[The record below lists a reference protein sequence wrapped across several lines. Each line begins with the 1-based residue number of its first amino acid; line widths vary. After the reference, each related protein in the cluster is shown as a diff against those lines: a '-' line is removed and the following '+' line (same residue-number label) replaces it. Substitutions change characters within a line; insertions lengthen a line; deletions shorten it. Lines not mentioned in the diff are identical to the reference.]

1 MPGAWMKAVETRGE
15 AVWTI
20 SDHVVATVFTDW
32 SHQEML
38 RGRARNSYSRSKQLV
53 VLSELS

>member
-1 MPGAWMKAVETRGE
+1 MKAVETRGE
-15 AVWTI
+15 AVWTT
-20 SDHVVATVFTDW
+20 SDHVVVTVFTDW

-38 RGRARNSYSRSKQLV
+38 RGRARNLYLRSKQLV